1 MISFSHKGDFSKTL
15 RFLNYVLDRDYLNIL
30 SDYGR
35 RGVDALASATPK
47 DSGETA
53 SSWNFEI
60 TKNSK
65 SVILSFTNSNIVDGV
80 PIAIILQYGHATR
93 NGGYVE
99 GVDYINPALSHIF
112 NELANEAWGRVVH
125 AE

>member
-65 SVILSFTNSNIVDGV
+65 SVILSFTNSNVVDGV